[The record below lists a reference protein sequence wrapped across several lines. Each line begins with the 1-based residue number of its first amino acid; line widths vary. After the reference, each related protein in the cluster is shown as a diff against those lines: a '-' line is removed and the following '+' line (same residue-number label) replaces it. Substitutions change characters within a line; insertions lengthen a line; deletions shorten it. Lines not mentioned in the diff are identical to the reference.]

1 MLEPMDPKQRVLAE
15 AAVLRANQSFYEA
28 FGRGDYA
35 RMEEL
40 WARSA
45 PVACLHPGAPLISGR
60 AAVLDS
66 WRRILEGVGTWSL
79 VSREA
84 SVLLFGDVAVV
95 TCLEANGHQPAHLIA
110 SNVFVLEERDWRLV
124 HHQAGP
130 LTQPV
135 PARPAA
141 KSSVN

>member
-1 MLEPMDPKQRVLAE
+1 MDPKQRALAE

-28 FGRGDYA
+28 FARGDFA
-35 RMEEL
+35 GMDEL
-40 WARSA
+40 WARLA

-60 AAVLDS
+60 NAVLDS
-66 WRRILEGVGTWSL
+66 WRRILEGVGTWKL

-84 SVLLFGDVAVV
+84 SVLLFGEFAVV
-95 TCLEANGHQPAHLIA
+95 TCLEANGNQPAHLIA
-110 SNVFVLEERDWRLV
+110 SNVFVLEGEDWRLV
-124 HHQAGP
+124 HHHAGP

-135 PARPAA
+135 PPRAIA